1 MIRKTLVT
9 LALTAGMVAGTA
21 GIASAHECFVANRS
35 EKGNAGADNSANWY
49 TLHLSDLFA
58 QGHQFLGGP
67 ALTDPQMAHALGV
80 AAEAGVPSSFTL
92 FEKFTIPRNLM
103 SEEDLT
109 GTSAD
114 GKGIDHFFYAYGE
127 KIIGAFRAGQAYQP
141 AQG

>member
-35 EKGNAGADNSANWY
+35 EQGNTGASNSANWY
-49 TLHLSDLFA
+49 TLQLSELFSH
-58 QGHQFLGGP
+58 GHMFLGGEP
-67 ALTDPQMAHALGV
+67 LTEPQMAHALDL
-80 AAEAGVPSSFTL
+80 AADAGVPSSFTV

-109 GTSAD
+109 GKSAD

-127 KIIGAFRAGQAYQP
+127 QIVAAFKAGQAYQ
-141 AQG
+141 G